1 MTTQERAIELA
12 IDLWEHGFF
21 ESFTER
27 DRAMPFIEQA
37 ITDAIEA
44 ERTRIIKDLQDYWVK
59 NGGTTI
65 MLKDAIGVVRGEP

>member
-12 IDLWEHGFF
+12 IDLRERGFF
-21 ESFTER
+21 ESFTDR
-27 DRAMPFIEQA
+27 DQAIPCIEQA
-37 ITDAIEA
+37 LSAAIEA